1 MVNEVMGMVEMVQG
15 MKRLRREE
23 GLGQSPWGPNL
34 VNGPEGGGKRLWRCN
49 IPEKRTFGHGSV
61 ARSAGWGGQWQTRG
75 QLRDLAF

>member
-1 MVNEVMGMVEMVQG
+1 MVNEVMGIVEMVQG

-49 IPEKRTFGHGSV
+49 IPEKERLGMAAWLAV
-61 ARSAGWGGQWQTRG
+61 LAGEISGRPEGI
-75 QLRDLAF
+75 